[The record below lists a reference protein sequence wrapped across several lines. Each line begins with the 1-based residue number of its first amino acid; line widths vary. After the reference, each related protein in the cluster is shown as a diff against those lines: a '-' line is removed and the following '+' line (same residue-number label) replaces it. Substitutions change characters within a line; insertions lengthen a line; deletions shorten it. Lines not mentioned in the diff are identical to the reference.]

1 MSALPTPSPPAAD
14 FPILIVGT
22 GFSGLAMAILLKQAG
37 FHDFTLLEKAG
48 DVGGTWRENTYP
60 GAACD
65 VPSLLY
71 SFSFEP
77 NPGWTRAYSPQ
88 PEILAYL
95 RRCAEK
101 YGILPHIRFHAEV
114 DGAGFDEAT
123 GTWTV
128 HTKDGVSR
136 RCRALVL
143 GNGALHLP
151 SLPNIP
157 GRESFA
163 GEAFHSARWNHD
175 VDLAGKRVGVIGT
188 GASTIQIVPAL
199 AKTVAALDVFQ
210 RTPPWVLPREDRA
223 FRLVEQATFA
233 RVPALQRAYRAAIYW
248 RLETRGL
255 GFSVAPWILTQGER
269 LAKEH
274 LHAAV
279 HDPALR
285 AALTPDYRMGCKRI
299 LLSDDYY
306 PALTRPSVTLVTEP
320 IQAIEPRG
328 IRLRDGALRELDALV
343 YSTGFNVAEYL
354 TPIHLTGA
362 GGRDLAATWRACP
375 EAYLG
380 ITVAGFPNL
389 YLLMGPNT
397 GLGHNS
403 MIFMIEAQARY
414 AVQCIQ
420 ALRDKRLVALD
431 VRPEVQASFNG
442 ELQAKL
448 ARTVWQSGCKS
459 WYLDARG
466 RNSSI
471 WPGPTWDYWR
481 RTRRV
486 RLDDYVQR

>member
-1 MSALPTPSPPAAD
+1 MSATPTPTPPDAEL
-14 FPILIVGT
+14 PVLIVGA

-37 FHDFTLLEKAG
+37 FHDFTILEKAG

-77 NPGWTRAYSPQ
+77 NPGWTRSFSPQ
-88 PEILAYL
+88 REILAYL
-95 RRCAEK
+95 RGCAEK
-101 YGILPHIRFHAEV
+101 YGLLPHIRFHAEV
-114 DGAGFDEAT
+114 DGAVFDEAT

-136 RCRALVL
+136 RARALVL

-163 GEAFHSARWNHD
+163 GEAFHSARWNHEYD
-175 VDLAGKRVGVIGT
+175 VTGKRVAVIGT
-188 GASTIQIVPAL
+188 GASTIQIVPEL
-199 AKTVAALDVFQ
+199 AKKVARIDVFQ
-210 RTPPWVLPREDRA
+210 RTPPWIVPREDRA
-223 FRLVEQATFA
+223 FRPGEQATFA
-233 RVPALQRAYRAAIYW
+233 RAPLVQRAYRAAIYW

-255 GFSVAPWILTQGER
+255 GFSVAPWILTLGER

-274 LHAAV
+274 LHAAIQ
-279 HDPALR
+279 DPALR

-306 PALTRPSVTLVTEP
+306 PALTRPNVALVTEP
-320 IQAIEPRG
+320 IEAIEPSG
-328 IRLRDGALRELDALV
+328 IRTRDGAFREVDAIV

-354 TPIHLTGA
+354 TPVQITGA

-380 ITVAGFPNL
+380 ITMAGFPNL

-414 AVQCIQ
+414 ALQCIQ
-420 ALRDKRLVALD
+420 ALRDQRLVAMD
-431 VRPEVQASFNG
+431 VRPEVQSSFNVA
-442 ELQAKL
+442 LQAKL
-448 ARTVWQSGCKS
+448 ARTVWQSGCTS
-459 WYLDARG
+459 WYLGATG
-466 RNSSI
+466 RNASI
-471 WPGPTWDYWR
+471 WPGPTWDYWL

-486 RLDDYVQR
+486 RLEDYVLR